1 MKWFKTVF
9 LPSFE
14 TCKGKRISEK
24 QYNLFIKYL
33 YDRYLYKESNS
44 GNAYILEYHIDDLI
58 IITQQSH
65 VQCAVQKEFIWMN
78 QLTKQCFR

>member
-9 LPSFE
+9 LPSFGS
-14 TCKGKRISEK
+14 CYGKRISEK

-33 YDRYLYKESNS
+33 YDRYLHKESNR
-44 GNAYILEYHIDDLI
+44 GNAYILEYHIEGII

-65 VQCAVQKEFIWMN
+65 AGYGKGWEEYY
-78 QLTKQCFR
+78 LTIKNNN

>member
-33 YDRYLYKESNS
+33 YDRYLYKESNL
-44 GNAYILEYHIDDLI
+44 GNAYILEYHIDEII

-65 VQCAVQKEFIWMN
+65 AGYGKGWEEYY
-78 QLTKQCFR
+78 LTIKK